1 MDSRLDLGIGAEQAW
16 SSTGTRTG
24 TTGTGTGAEPGTGT
38 STSTG
43 AEPRPGL
50 DGEGA
55 AARTGDVEAAP
66 GELAPREATPS
77 RSHSVVQLL
86 VEQAEVA
93 DVLLLNK
100 RDQVDT
106 GDPDH

>member
-24 TTGTGTGAEPGTGT
+24 TMGTGTTGTGT

-55 AARTGDVEAAP
+55 AARTGDVEA
-66 GELAPREATPS
+66 APREATPS

>member
-1 MDSRLDLGIGAEQAW
+1 MDSRLDLGIGTEQAW

-38 STSTG
+38 STG
-43 AEPRPGL
+43 AEPGSGL

-66 GELAPREATPS
+66 REAATPS

>member
-24 TTGTGTGAEPGTGT
+24 TMGTGTGAEPGTGT

-43 AEPRPGL
+43 AEPGSGL

-66 GELAPREATPS
+66 REAATPS